1 MTNKE
6 ILEGN
11 VLIAEF
17 MGWKVVTGDKIKLP
31 YKNHYFGINPI
42 TKRIYNSVNSEDYNE
57 CWTKVALYVKYNSSW
72 DWLMPVVQKVTKLI
86 QDKQY
91 IPIGKYQE
99 YKEQYDI
106 YEEQWR
112 KLFDYQA
119 YNFFKADIESIYKA
133 MISFIEWYNHNIK
146 NT

>member
-1 MTNKE
+1 MTEQE

-11 VLIAEF
+11 KLIAEF
-17 MGWKVVTGDKIKLP
+17 MQYNDIDCHECKHSSVCNHLQCGLSTQEKIEQFKF
-31 YKNHYFGINPI
+31 H
-42 TKRIYNSVNSEDYNE
+42 
-57 CWTKVALYVKYNSSW
+57 SSW
-72 DWLMPVVQKVTKLI
+72 DWLMFVVQKVTKLI
-86 QDKQY
+86 QDQQY

-99 YKEQYDI
+99 YKEQYNI

>member
-1 MTNKE
+1 MTNQE

-11 VLIAEF
+11 KLIAEF
-17 MGWKVVTGDKIKLP
+17 MEAKMIVEN
-31 YKNHYFGINPI
+31 YHGINIIKFPYGQ
-42 TKRIYNSVNSEDYNE
+42 THDLAELRYHS
-57 CWTKVALYVKYNSSW
+57 LW

-86 QDKQY
+86 QDQQY

-99 YKEQYDI
+99 YKEQYNI

>member
-1 MTNKE
+1 MTNQE

-11 VLIAEF
+11 KLIAEF
-17 MGWKVVTGDKIKLP
+17 MEAKMIVEN
-31 YKNHYFGINPI
+31 YHGINIIKFPDGQ
-42 TKRIYNSVNSEDYNE
+42 THDLAGLRYHS
-57 CWTKVALYVKYNSSW
+57 LW

-112 KLFDYQA
+112 KLFDYRA

-133 MISFIEWYNHNIK
+133 IISFIEWYNHNIK